1 MTTVIAGVSG
11 AIGAALA
18 RRYLSSYPDRSL
30 IGLCRRPET
39 APDDLKNHS
48 GVRLMAWDAE
58 DEQRLD
64 VAEFKAVL
72 EASGPVQTVIYA
84 AGLLHDGQMFP
95 EKRLEDIDGR
105 SMMRSYQVNCFGF
118 VSLMQRLAP
127 VLRGKHFKRIAA
139 VSAKVGSISDNQ
151 LGGWYAYR
159 ASKAAMNMV
168 VKNLSIELSRR
179 YAPLACVS
187 LHPGTTLSS
196 LSQPFQQ
203 SLEQLTVH
211 EPEQTASNLFSVLES
226 LDARDNGRFISWDG
240 SDLPW

>member
-18 RRYLSSYPDRSL
+18 RRYLGSYPDQSL
-30 IGLCRRPET
+30 VGLCRKPET

-48 GVRLMAWDAE
+48 GVRLLAWDAE
-58 DEQRLD
+58 YEQRLD
-64 VAEFKAVL
+64 ADELTAAL

-84 AGLLHDGQMFP
+84 AGLLHDGEMFP
-95 EKRLEDIDGR
+95 EKRLEDIDSQ
-105 SMMRSYQVNCFGF
+105 SMMRSYQVNCLGF
-118 VSLMQRLAP
+118 ISLMQRLAP
-127 VLRGKHFKRIAA
+127 ALRGKHFKRVAA

-159 ASKAAMNMV
+159 ASKAALNMLV
-168 VKNLSIELSRR
+168 RNLSVELSRR

-187 LHPGTTLSS
+187 LHPGTTLSP

-203 SLEQLTVH
+203 SLEQLKVH
-211 EPEQTASNLFSVLES
+211 EPEQTANNLFSVLER
-226 LDARDNGRFISWDG
+226 LETRDNGRFISWDG

>member
-1 MTTVIAGVSG
+1 
-11 AIGAALA
+11 L
-18 RRYLSSYPDRSL
+18 
-30 IGLCRRPET
+30 
-39 APDDLKNHS
+39 
-48 GVRLMAWDAE
+48 
-58 DEQRLD
+58 
-64 VAEFKAVL
+64 
-72 EASGPVQTVIYA
+72 
-84 AGLLHDGQMFP
+84 FP

-105 SMMRSYQVNCFGF
+105 SMMRSYQVNCVGF
-118 VSLMQRLAP
+118 ALLIQRLAP
-127 VLRGKHFKRIAA
+127 ALRGKHFKRIAA

-187 LHPGTTLSS
+187 LHPGTTLSP

-203 SLEQLTVH
+203 SLERLTVH

>member
-11 AIGAALA
+11 SIDTTLA
-18 RRYLSSYPDRSL
+18 RRYLGSYPDQSL
-30 IGLCRRPET
+30 VGLCRKPET

-48 GVRLMAWDAE
+48 GVRLLAWDAE
-58 DEQRLD
+58 HEQRLD
-64 VAEFKAVL
+64 VAELTAAL
-72 EASGPVQTVIYA
+72 EASGLVQTVIYA

-105 SMMRSYQVNCFGF
+105 SMMRSYQVNCLGF
-118 VSLMQRLAP
+118 SLLMQRLAP
-127 VLRGKHFKRIAA
+127 ALRGKHFKRIAA

-159 ASKAAMNMV
+159 ASKAALNMLV
-168 VKNLSIELSRR
+168 RNLSVELSRR

-187 LHPGTTLSS
+187 LHPGTTLSP
-196 LSQPFQQ
+196 LSQPSQQ
-203 SLEQLTVH
+203 SLERLTVH
-211 EPEQTASNLFSVLES
+211 EPEQTAGNLFSVLES

-240 SDLPW
+240 RD

>member
-30 IGLCRRPET
+30 IGLCRKPET
-39 APDDLKNHS
+39 APDDLKNHA
-48 GVRLMAWDAE
+48 GVKLLAWDAE
-58 DEQRLD
+58 DEQRLNTD
-64 VAEFKAVL
+64 ELTAAL
-72 EASGPVQTVIYA
+72 EASGPLQTVIYA
-84 AGLLHDGQMFP
+84 AGLLHDGEMFP
-95 EKRLEDIDGR
+95 EKRLEDIDSQ
-105 SMMRSYQVNCFGF
+105 SMMRSYQVNCLGF

-127 VLRGKHFKRIAA
+127 ALRGKHFKRVAA
-139 VSAKVGSISDNQ
+139 MSAKVGSISDNQ

-159 ASKAAMNMV
+159 ASKAALNMLV
-168 VKNLSIELSRR
+168 RNLSVELSRR

-187 LHPGTTLSS
+187 LHPGTTLSP

-203 SLEQLTVH
+203 SLEQLKVH
-211 EPEQTASNLFSVLES
+211 EPEQTANNLFSVLER
-226 LDARDNGRFISWDG
+226 LDIGDNGHFISWDG

>member
-18 RRYLSSYPDRSL
+18 LRYLSSYPDRSL
-30 IGLCRRPET
+30 VGLCRRPET

-64 VAEFKAVL
+64 VAEFKAAL
-72 EASGPVQTVIYA
+72 EASGPVDTVIYA
-84 AGLLHDGQMFP
+84 AGLLHDDQLFP

-105 SMMRSYQVNCFGF
+105 SMMRSYQVNCVGF
-118 VSLMQRLAP
+118 ALLIQRLAP
-127 VLRGKHFKRIAA
+127 ALRGKHFKRIAA

-187 LHPGTTLSS
+187 LHPGTTLSP

-203 SLEQLTVH
+203 SLERLTVH
-211 EPEQTASNLFSVLES
+211 EPEQTASNLFSVLEN

>member
-1 MTTVIAGVSG
+1 MTTVIAGISG

-30 IGLCRRPET
+30 IGLCRKPET
-39 APDDLKNHS
+39 APDDLKNHP
-48 GVRLMAWDAE
+48 GVRLLAWDAE

-64 VAEFKAVL
+64 VAGLKAAL
-72 EASGPVQTVIYA
+72 EVSGPIQAIIYA
-84 AGLLHDGQMFP
+84 AGLLHDDQMFP
-95 EKRLEDIDGR
+95 EKRLEEISGQ
-105 SMMRSYQVNCFGF
+105 SMMRAYQVNCLGF
-118 VSLMQRLAP
+118 ALLMQRLAP
-127 VLRGKHFKRIAA
+127 ALRGKHFKRIAA

-159 ASKAAMNMV
+159 ASKAALNML
-168 VKNLSIELSRR
+168 VKNLSVELSRR

-187 LHPGTTLSS
+187 LHPGTTLSA

-211 EPEQTASNLFSVLES
+211 EPEQTANNLFEVLEG
-226 LDARDNGRFISWDG
+226 LAAEDNGRFINWDG
-240 SDLPW
+240 GDLSW